1 MVPDQGRINMME
13 VATSHGLMNLYGG
26 DMNTN
31 IGTNCN
37 HWVNEELIN
46 EMNGVEVATSQ
57 GIINLYGGDMNANKI
72 TKLNLYVNELSVSE
86 QRCYSMVRSY
96 DYK

>member
-1 MVPDQGRINMME
+1 M
-13 VATSHGLMNLYGG
+13 
-26 DMNTN
+26 
-31 IGTNCN
+31 
-37 HWVNEELIN
+37 NEEHIN

-86 QRCYSMVRSY
+86 PRCYSMVRSY